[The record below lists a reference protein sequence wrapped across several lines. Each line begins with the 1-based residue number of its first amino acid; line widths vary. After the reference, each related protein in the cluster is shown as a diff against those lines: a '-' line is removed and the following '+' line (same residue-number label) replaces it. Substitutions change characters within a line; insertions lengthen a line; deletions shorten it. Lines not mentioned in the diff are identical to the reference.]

1 MKLNFF
7 DVFRFFTETELTEEQ
22 RRYEL
27 ICVAAL
33 CVILL
38 IVSIAGIVRNKRK
51 SAERREKQNVFE
63 EK

>member
-1 MKLNFF
+1 MQLNFF

-27 ICVAAL
+27 ICVAVL

-38 IVSIAGIVRNKRK
+38 IVSIAGIVRNKKK
-51 SAERREKQNVFE
+51 SAERRKNQNGAQEK
-63 EK
+63 

>member
-1 MKLNFF
+1 MELNFF

-27 ICVAAL
+27 ICVSAL

-38 IVSIAGIVRNKRK
+38 GLSIAGIIKNKRK
-51 SAERREKQNVFE
+51 SAERRNNKNGSQEK
-63 EK
+63 

>member
-27 ICVAAL
+27 ICVAVL

-38 IVSIAGIVRNKRK
+38 SVSAAGIVKNKRK
-51 SAERREKQNVFE
+51 YAKRRENQNGSQ